1 LPAALGE
8 LPVEEVRVR
17 ELAKTI
23 ARALREGKPSDAVQ
37 VLEHLHP
44 ADRATVF
51 RELDRDD
58 QNLLVN
64 LLSPDELG
72 AILEYMP
79 EDDRLEVASRIELGT
94 LSRVLDEV
102 DSDVAADV
110 LHELTPTEAEQV
122 LGQMKERAE
131 VERLLPY
138 ADTSAGGLMM
148 PVPIVLRPWM
158 TAEDAINLLRREKP
172 DTDIVYYLFVVDEND
187 RLVGVVSLRQ
197 LVIADPDTPIG
208 QIMDPQVIHVGPDT
222 DQEEVAR
229 LMEHYDLLALPVVD
243 RDRRLLGMVLIEDVV
258 DVIEEEATE
267 DMFRMVG
274 LSEEERALGPVSES
288 VRLRLPW
295 LIVNLYTAFLAGWVV
310 SLFEDSIAKVAA
322 LAAIMPVISGQGGN
336 DGIQTVTVIIRSLA
350 LGEIHIHDVFRL
362 LRKQI
367 LIALANGVVIGGLTG
382 LTVILWKGNAALA
395 LIAAVAMVLNMI
407 VAGIFGVI
415 IPITLK
421 LLRRDPAQASGVI
434 LTTFTD
440 VCGFFIFLG
449 LATLLLNWVE
459 TAG

>member
-1 LPAALGE
+1 M
-8 LPVEEVRVR
+8 EEVQVR
-17 ELAKTI
+17 ELARNI
-23 ARALREGKPSDAVQ
+23 ARALREGKPSEAVQ
-37 VLEHLHP
+37 VLERLHP

-51 RELDRDD
+51 CELDRDD
-58 QNLLVN
+58 QNMLVN
-64 LLSPDELG
+64 LLTPDELG

-79 EDDRLEVASRIELGT
+79 EDDRLELASRIELGT

-208 QIMDPQVIHVGPDT
+208 QIMDPQVIYVGPDT

-310 SLFEDSIAKVAA
+310 SLFEDSITKVAA

-350 LGEIHIHDVFRL
+350 LGEIHVHDVFRL
-362 LRKQI
+362 LRKQV
-367 LIALANGVVIGGLTG
+367 LIALTNGVVIGGLTG
-382 LTVILWKGNAALA
+382 LTVILWKGNFALA

>member
-1 LPAALGE
+1 
-8 LPVEEVRVR
+8 VEEVQVR
-17 ELAKTI
+17 ELARNI
-23 ARALREGKPSDAVQ
+23 ARALREGKPSEAVQ
-37 VLEHLHP
+37 VLERLHP

-51 RELDRDD
+51 CELDRDD
-58 QNLLVN
+58 QNMLVN
-64 LLSPDELG
+64 LLTPDELG
-72 AILEYMP
+72 TILEYMP
-79 EDDRLEVASRIELGT
+79 EDDRLELASRIELGT

-208 QIMDPQVIHVGPDT
+208 QIMDPQVIYVGPDT

-310 SLFEDSIAKVAA
+310 SLFEDSITKVAA

-350 LGEIHIHDVFRL
+350 LGEIHVHDVFRL
-362 LRKQI
+362 LRKQV
-367 LIALANGVVIGGLTG
+367 LIALTNGVVIGGLTG
-382 LTVILWKGNAALA
+382 LTVILWKGNFALA

-459 TAG
+459 ASG

>member
-1 LPAALGE
+1 M
-8 LPVEEVRVR
+8 EEIQVH
-17 ELAKTI
+17 ELAKDI
-23 ARALREGKPSDAVQ
+23 ARALREGKPSEAVQ
-37 VLEHLHP
+37 VLEGLHP
-44 ADRATVF
+44 ADRAAVF
-51 RELDRDD
+51 SHLERAD
-58 QNLLVN
+58 QNLLIN

-72 AILEYMP
+72 TILEYMP
-79 EDDRLEVASRIELGT
+79 EDDRLELAGRIELGT

-110 LHELTPTEAEQV
+110 LHELSPTEAEQV

-148 PVPIVLRPWM
+148 PVPVVLRPWM

-172 DTDIVYYLFVVDEND
+172 DSDIVYYLFVVDEND
-187 RLVGVVSLRQ
+187 RLLGVVSLRQ

-208 QIMDPQVIHVGPDT
+208 QIMDPQVIYVGPDT

-295 LIVNLYTAFLAGWVV
+295 LIINLYTAFLAGWVV
-310 SLFEDSIAKVAA
+310 SLFEESIAKVAI
-322 LAAIMPVISGQGGN
+322 LAARSPVISGQGGN

-350 LGEIHIHDVFRL
+350 LGEIGVRDVFRL
-362 LRKQI
+362 LRKQT
-367 LIALANGVVIGGLTG
+367 LIALTNGAVIGTLTALTVVI
-382 LTVILWKGNAALA
+382 WKGNLPLGVVAG
-395 LIAAVAMVLNMI
+395 VAMVLNMI

-415 IPITLK
+415 IPISLK

-449 LATLLLNWVE
+449 LATLLLKWIE
-459 TAG
+459 GSG

>member
-1 LPAALGE
+1 MEDVQLH
-8 LPVEEVRVR
+8 
-17 ELAKTI
+17 ELAKNI
-23 ARALREGKPSDAVQ
+23 AHALREGKPSEAVQ
-37 VLEHLHP
+37 VLERLHP
-44 ADRATVF
+44 ADRAAVF
-51 RELDRDD
+51 SHLKRPEQD
-58 QNLLVN
+58 LLIN
-64 LLSPDELG
+64 LLSPDEVG

-79 EDDRLEVASRIELGT
+79 EDERLELAGRIELGT

-110 LHELTPTEAEQV
+110 LHELAPTEAEQV

-138 ADTSAGGLMM
+138 ADTSAGGLMV
-148 PVPIVLRPWM
+148 PVPVVLRPWM

-172 DTDIVYYLFVVDEND
+172 DTDVVYYLFVVDEND

-208 QIMDPQVIHVGPDT
+208 QIMDPQVIYVGPDT

-274 LSEEERALGPVSES
+274 LSEEERALGPVSQS
-288 VRLRLPW
+288 IRLRLPW
-295 LIVNLYTAFLAGWVV
+295 LIINLYTAFLAGWVV
-310 SLFEDSIAKVAA
+310 SLFEESIAKVAI
-322 LAAIMPVISGQGGN
+322 LAAIMPVISGQVGN
-336 DGIQTVTVIIRSLA
+336 DGIQTITVIIRSLA
-350 LGEIHIHDVFRL
+350 LGEVGVRDVFRL
-362 LRKQI
+362 LRKQV
-367 LIALANGVVIGGLTG
+367 LIALANGAVIGTLTA
-382 LTVILWKGNAALA
+382 LTVLIWQGNLPLA
-395 LIAAVAMVLNMI
+395 VVAGVAMVLNMI

-415 IPITLK
+415 IPVSLK

-449 LATLLLNWVE
+449 LATLLLNWIE
-459 TAG
+459 SWG

>member
-1 LPAALGE
+1 ME
-8 LPVEEVRVR
+8 NIQVH
-17 ELAKTI
+17 ELAKNV
-23 ARALREGKPSDAVQ
+23 ARALREGKPTEAVE
-37 VLEHLHP
+37 VLARLHP
-44 ADRATVF
+44 ADRAEVF
-51 RELDRDD
+51 CHLDRAD
-58 QNLLVN
+58 QNRLLT
-64 LLSPDELG
+64 LLTPEEIG
-72 AILEYMP
+72 EILEYMT
-79 EDDRLEVASRIELGT
+79 EDERHEVATRMELGT

-110 LHELTPTEAEQV
+110 LHELPRGEVEQV
-122 LGQMKERAE
+122 LSQMKAKERAE

-138 ADTSAGGLMM
+138 ADASAGGLML
-148 PVPIVLRPWM
+148 PVPVVLRPWM

-208 QIMDPQVIHVGPDT
+208 QIMDPQVIYVGPDT

-274 LSEEERALGPVSES
+274 LSEEERALGPVSQS

-295 LIVNLYTAFLAGWVV
+295 LVINLYTAFLAGWVV
-310 SLFEDSIAKVAA
+310 SLFEDTIAKVAA

-350 LGEIHIHDVFRL
+350 LGEVDVRDLFRL
-362 LRKQI
+362 LRKQV
-367 LIALANGVVIGGLTG
+367 LIALANGAVIGTLTA
-382 LTVILWKGNAALA
+382 LTVLLWKGNAALA
-395 LIAAVAMVLNMI
+395 VVAAVAMVLNML
-407 VAGIFGVI
+407 VAGIFGVV
-415 IPITLK
+415 IPLTLK
-421 LLRRDPAQASGVI
+421 VLRRDPAQASGVI

-440 VCGFFIFLG
+440 VCSFFIFLG
-449 LATLLLNWVE
+449 LATLLLGWIE
-459 TAG
+459 AH

>member
-1 LPAALGE
+1 ME
-8 LPVEEVRVR
+8 NTQVH
-17 ELAKTI
+17 ELAKNVG
-23 ARALREGKPSDAVQ
+23 RVLREGKPAEAVATLQ
-37 VLEHLHP
+37 RLHP
-44 ADRATVF
+44 ADRAEVF
-51 RELDRDD
+51 CQLQRAD
-58 QNLLVN
+58 QNLLLT
-64 LLSPDELG
+64 LLSPEEVG
-72 AILEYMP
+72 EILEYLDE
-79 EDDRLEVASRIELGT
+79 EDRKELTARLELGT

-110 LHELTPTEAEQV
+110 LHDLPRGEAEQV
-122 LGQMKERAE
+122 LGQMKERAD

-148 PVPIVLRPWM
+148 PVPVVLRPWM
-158 TAEDAINLLRREKP
+158 TAQDAINLLRREKP
-172 DTDIVYYLFVVDEND
+172 DTDIVYYLFVIDEND

-208 QIMDPQVIHVGPDT
+208 QIMDPQVVYVGPDT

-295 LIVNLYTAFLAGWVV
+295 LVVNLYTAFLAGWVV
-310 SLFEDSIAKVAA
+310 SFFEDSIAKVAA
-322 LAAIMPVISGQGGN
+322 LAAIMPIISGQGGN

-350 LGEIHIHDVFRL
+350 LGEVGVQDVFRL
-362 LRKQI
+362 LRKQV
-367 LIALANGVVIGGLTG
+367 LIALANGTVIGSLTA
-382 LTVILWKGNAALA
+382 LTVLLWKGNFVLAVVAAA
-395 LIAAVAMVLNMI
+395 AMVLNML
-407 VAGIFGVI
+407 VAGFFGVI

-449 LATLLLNWVE
+449 LATMLLGWIE
-459 TAG
+459 AH

>member
-1 LPAALGE
+1 ME
-8 LPVEEVRVR
+8 NIQVH
-17 ELAKTI
+17 ELAKNI
-23 ARALREGKPSDAVQ
+23 SRVLREGKPAEAVATLQ
-37 VLEHLHP
+37 RLHP
-44 ADRATVF
+44 ADRAEVF
-51 RELDRDD
+51 CQLQRAD
-58 QNLLVN
+58 QNLLLT
-64 LLSPDELG
+64 LLSPEEVG
-72 AILEYMP
+72 EILEYLDE
-79 EDDRLEVASRIELGT
+79 EDRKELTARLELGT

-110 LHELTPTEAEQV
+110 LHDLPRGEAEQV
-122 LGQMKERAE
+122 LGQMKERAD

-148 PVPIVLRPWM
+148 PVPVVLRPWM
-158 TAEDAINLLRREKP
+158 TAQDAINLLRREKP
-172 DTDIVYYLFVVDEND
+172 DTDIVYYLFVIDEND

-208 QIMDPQVIHVGPDT
+208 QIMDPQVVYVGPDT

-288 VRLRLPW
+288 IRLRLPW
-295 LIVNLYTAFLAGWVV
+295 LVVNLYTAFLAGWVV
-310 SLFEDSIAKVAA
+310 SLFEDSISKVAA

-336 DGIQTVTVIIRSLA
+336 DGIQTITVIIRSLA
-350 LGEIHIHDVFRL
+350 LGEVGVRDVFRV
-362 LRKQI
+362 LRKQV
-367 LIALANGVVIGGLTG
+367 LIALANGTVIGSLTA
-382 LTVILWKGNAALA
+382 LTVLLWKGNFALA
-395 LIAAVAMVLNMI
+395 VVAAAAMVLNML
-407 VAGIFGVI
+407 VAGFFGVI

-449 LATLLLNWVE
+449 LATMLLGWIE
-459 TAG
+459 AH

>member
-1 LPAALGE
+1 M
-8 LPVEEVRVR
+8 EEVQVR
-17 ELAKTI
+17 ELARNI
-23 ARALREGKPSDAVQ
+23 ARALREGKPSEAVQ
-37 VLEHLHP
+37 VLERLHP

-51 RELDRDD
+51 CELDRDD
-58 QNLLVN
+58 QNMLVN
-64 LLSPDELG
+64 LLTPDELG
-72 AILEYMP
+72 TILEYMP
-79 EDDRLEVASRIELGT
+79 EDDRLELASRIELGT

-208 QIMDPQVIHVGPDT
+208 QIMDPQVIYVGPDT

-310 SLFEDSIAKVAA
+310 SLFEDSITKVAA

-350 LGEIHIHDVFRL
+350 LGEIHVHDVFRL
-362 LRKQI
+362 LRKQV
-367 LIALANGVVIGGLTG
+367 LIALTNGVVIGGLTG
-382 LTVILWKGNAALA
+382 LTVILWKGNFALA

-459 TAG
+459 ASG

>member
-1 LPAALGE
+1 
-8 LPVEEVRVR
+8 
-17 ELAKTI
+17 
-23 ARALREGKPSDAVQ
+23 
-37 VLEHLHP
+37 
-44 ADRATVF
+44 
-51 RELDRDD
+51 
-58 QNLLVN
+58 
-64 LLSPDELG
+64 
-72 AILEYMP
+72 
-79 EDDRLEVASRIELGT
+79 
-94 LSRVLDEV
+94 
-102 DSDVAADV
+102 
-110 LHELTPTEAEQV
+110 
-122 LGQMKERAE
+122 MKERAE

>member
-1 LPAALGE
+1 M
-8 LPVEEVRVR
+8 EEVQVR
-17 ELAKTI
+17 ELARNI
-23 ARALREGKPSDAVQ
+23 ARALREGKPSEAVQ
-37 VLEHLHP
+37 VLERLHP

-51 RELDRDD
+51 CELDRDD
-58 QNLLVN
+58 QNMLVN
-64 LLSPDELG
+64 LLTPDELG

-79 EDDRLEVASRIELGT
+79 EDDRLELASRIELGT

-208 QIMDPQVIHVGPDT
+208 QIMDPQVIYVGPDT

-310 SLFEDSIAKVAA
+310 SLFEDSITKVAA

-350 LGEIHIHDVFRL
+350 LGEIHVHDVFRL
-362 LRKQI
+362 LRKQV
-367 LIALANGVVIGGLTG
+367 LIALTNGVVIGGLTG
-382 LTVILWKGNAALA
+382 LTVILWKGNFALA

-415 IPITLK
+415 IPITFK

>member
-1 LPAALGE
+1 
-8 LPVEEVRVR
+8 VEEVQVR
-17 ELAKTI
+17 ELARNI
-23 ARALREGKPSDAVQ
+23 ARALREGKPSEAVQ
-37 VLEHLHP
+37 VLERLHP

-51 RELDRDD
+51 CELDRDD
-58 QNLLVN
+58 QNMLVN
-64 LLSPDELG
+64 LLTPDELG

-79 EDDRLEVASRIELGT
+79 EDDRLELASRIELGT

-208 QIMDPQVIHVGPDT
+208 QIMDPQVIYVGPDT

-310 SLFEDSIAKVAA
+310 SLFEDSITKVAA

-350 LGEIHIHDVFRL
+350 LGEIHVHDVFRL
-362 LRKQI
+362 LRKQV
-367 LIALANGVVIGGLTG
+367 LIALTNGVVIGGLTG
-382 LTVILWKGNAALA
+382 LTVILWKGNFALA

>member
-1 LPAALGE
+1 ME
-8 LPVEEVRVR
+8 NIQVH
-17 ELAKTI
+17 ELAKNVG
-23 ARALREGKPSDAVQ
+23 RALREGKPAEAVEA
-37 VLEHLHP
+37 LERLHP
-44 ADRATVF
+44 ADRAEVF
-51 RELDRDD
+51 CHLERAD
-58 QNLLVN
+58 QNLLLT
-64 LLSPDELG
+64 LLAPEEVG
-72 AILEYMP
+72 EILEYLDE
-79 EDDRLEVASRIELGT
+79 EDRKELAARLELGT

-110 LHELTPTEAEQV
+110 LHELPDREAEQV
-122 LGQMKERAE
+122 LGQMKERAD

-138 ADTSAGGLMM
+138 ADTSAGGLMT
-148 PVPIVLRPWM
+148 PVPVVLRPWM

-208 QIMDPQVIHVGPDT
+208 QIMDPQVVYVGPDT

-295 LIVNLYTAFLAGWVV
+295 LVVNLYTAFLAGWVV

-350 LGEIHIHDVFRL
+350 LGEVDVRDVFRL
-362 LRKQI
+362 LRKQV
-367 LIALANGVVIGGLTG
+367 LIALANGVVIGGLTA
-382 LTVILWKGNAALA
+382 LTVLLWKGNPALA
-395 LIAAVAMVLNMI
+395 VVAAAAMVLNML
-407 VAGIFGVI
+407 VAGVFGVI

-421 LLRRDPAQASGVI
+421 FLRRDPAQASGVI

-449 LATLLLNWVE
+449 LATLLLGWIE
-459 TAG
+459 AH

>member
-1 LPAALGE
+1 MENIQAH
-8 LPVEEVRVR
+8 
-17 ELAKTI
+17 ELAKNV
-23 ARALREGKPSDAVQ
+23 ARALREGKPAEAVE
-37 VLEHLHP
+37 VLERLHP
-44 ADRATVF
+44 ADRAEVF
-51 RELDRDD
+51 CHLDRAD
-58 QNLLVN
+58 QNRLLT
-64 LLSPDELG
+64 LLTPEEIG
-72 AILEYMP
+72 EILEYMT
-79 EDDRLEVASRIELGT
+79 EDERHELATRMELGT

-110 LHELTPTEAEQV
+110 LHELPRGEVEQV
-122 LGQMKERAE
+122 LSQMKEKERAE

-138 ADTSAGGLMM
+138 PDASAGGLML
-148 PVPIVLRPWM
+148 PVPVVLRPWM

-172 DTDIVYYLFVVDEND
+172 DTDIVYYLFVLDEND

-197 LVIADPDTPIG
+197 LVIADPHTPIG
-208 QIMDPQVIHVGPDT
+208 QIMDPQVVYVGPDT

-274 LSEEERALGPVSES
+274 LSEEERALGPVSQS

-295 LIVNLYTAFLAGWVV
+295 LVVNLYTAFLAGWVV
-310 SLFEDSIAKVAA
+310 SLFEDTIAKVAA

-350 LGEIHIHDVFRL
+350 LGEVDVRDVFRL
-362 LRKQI
+362 LRKQV
-367 LIALANGVVIGGLTG
+367 LIALANGAVIGSLTA
-382 LTVILWKGNAALA
+382 LTVLLWKENLALA
-395 LIAAVAMVLNMI
+395 VVAAVAMVLNMV
-407 VAGIFGVI
+407 VAGIFGVV

-449 LATLLLNWVE
+449 LATLLLGWIE
-459 TAG
+459 AH

>member
-1 LPAALGE
+1 M
-8 LPVEEVRVR
+8 EEVQVH
-17 ELAKTI
+17 ELARNI
-23 ARALREGKPSDAVQ
+23 ARALREGKPSEAVQ
-37 VLEHLHP
+37 ALEGLHP
-44 ADRATVF
+44 ADQATVF
-51 RELDRDD
+51 RELDRAEQD
-58 QNLLVN
+58 LLIN

-79 EDDRLEVASRIELGT
+79 EDDRLEVAGRIELGT

-110 LHELTPTEAEQV
+110 LHELSPTEAEQV

-197 LVIADPDTPIG
+197 LVIADPDTLIG

-310 SLFEDSIAKVAA
+310 SLFEESIAKVAI

-336 DGIQTVTVIIRSLA
+336 DGIQTITVIIRSLA
-350 LGEIHIHDVFRL
+350 LGEIGVQDVFRL

-382 LTVILWKGNAALA
+382 LTVALWKGNVALA
-395 LIAAVAMVLNMI
+395 VVAAVAMVLNMV

-415 IPITLK
+415 IPVALK

-449 LATLLLNWVE
+449 LATLLLNWIE
-459 TAG
+459 ASG

>member
-8 LPVEEVRVR
+8 PPVEEVQVR
-17 ELAKTI
+17 ELARNI
-23 ARALREGKPSDAVQ
+23 ARALREGKPSEAVQ
-37 VLEHLHP
+37 VLERLHP

-51 RELDRDD
+51 CELDRDD
-58 QNLLVN
+58 QNMLVN
-64 LLSPDELG
+64 LLTPDELG
-72 AILEYMP
+72 TILEYMP
-79 EDDRLEVASRIELGT
+79 EDDRLELASRIELGT

-208 QIMDPQVIHVGPDT
+208 QIMDPQVIYVGPDT

-310 SLFEDSIAKVAA
+310 SLFEDSITKVAA

-350 LGEIHIHDVFRL
+350 LGEIHVHDVFRL
-362 LRKQI
+362 LRKQV
-367 LIALANGVVIGGLTG
+367 LIALTNGVVIGGLTG
-382 LTVILWKGNAALA
+382 LTVILWKGNFALA

-459 TAG
+459 ASG

>member
-1 LPAALGE
+1 M
-8 LPVEEVRVR
+8 EEVQVR
-17 ELAKTI
+17 ELARNI
-23 ARALREGKPSDAVQ
+23 ARALREGKPSEAVQ
-37 VLEHLHP
+37 VLERLHP
-44 ADRATVF
+44 ADRAAVF
-51 RELDRDD
+51 CELDRDD
-58 QNLLVN
+58 QNMLVN
-64 LLSPDELG
+64 LLTPDELG
-72 AILEYMP
+72 TILEYMP
-79 EDDRLEVASRIELGT
+79 EDDRLELASRIELGT

-208 QIMDPQVIHVGPDT
+208 QIMDPQVIYVGPDT

-310 SLFEDSIAKVAA
+310 SLFEDSITKVAA

-350 LGEIHIHDVFRL
+350 LGEIHVHDVFRL
-362 LRKQI
+362 LRKQV
-367 LIALANGVVIGGLTG
+367 LIALTNGVVIGGLTG
-382 LTVILWKGNAALA
+382 LTVILWKGNFALA